1 MVEDVAVVQGALDG
15 MRERQ
20 EVHVHQ
26 LHYTEDVSQQLF
38 KGGLE
43 SPMVYSCGNEALR
56 GYVTS
61 LRKHRDS

>member
-1 MVEDVAVVQGALDG
+1 MAVVQGALDG

-26 LHYTEDVSQQLF
+26 LHYIEDLSQQLF

-43 SPMVYSCGNEALR
+43 SAMVYSCGHEALR
-56 GYVTS
+56 G
-61 LRKHRDS
+61 